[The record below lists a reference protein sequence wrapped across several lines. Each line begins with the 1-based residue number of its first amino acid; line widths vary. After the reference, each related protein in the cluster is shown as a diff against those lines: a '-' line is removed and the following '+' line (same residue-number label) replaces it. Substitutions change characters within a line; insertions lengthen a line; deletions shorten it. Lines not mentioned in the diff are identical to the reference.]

1 MTSLTATMWQA
12 RKTARAL
19 RDCTVSSVFVGW
31 KCLARFRSLHKQ
43 IRKYSRQNKKQKL
56 EDFLQ
61 EGAELALRHQ
71 TFDWFRRVRK
81 LCPKQK
87 PQRIQLFDPHG
98 QPMLPPQELQQI
110 EAFFGNLFHDSNFQ
124 PSPLSPLELLPFSCA
139 DNQQGLSRLPAMKA
153 LAPPRTPALIWKQF
167 AAELSTPIYQALEEF
182 GAGMPSAHRTAG
194 WLDGFT

>member
-1 MTSLTATMWQA
+1 MTLISTLAKQEMKQHTTSWQGFCWEA

-19 RDCTVSSVFVGW
+19 RDCTVNSVFVGW

-98 QPMLPPQELQQI
+98 ARIINRVLAAYLP
-110 EAFFGNLFHDSNFQ
+110 
-124 PSPLSPLELLPFSCA
+124 
-139 DNQQGLSRLPAMKA
+139 
-153 LAPPRTPALIWKQF
+153 
-167 AAELSTPIYQALEEF
+167 
-182 GAGMPSAHRTAG
+182 
-194 WLDGFT
+194 